1 MGSKGVPVKQMLK
14 EACKQ
19 FPGRVLMVNEFRT
32 SRVSSARTNVVA
44 GHAEGFRWLRPVR
57 SMVTR
62 SRIRGLMCSTSTGIR
77 FYDRDVSAELNI
89 RRIAAGPGRPREL
102 SSWLGRPAMPNP
114 GRPGQEWELMLPV
127 HWAMQAQKRRCQGTL
142 RDPPAGAD
150 PSQAAGAGAVAVRSS
165 AGTAEQGPLELRQVL
180 GRVLAACPGLLLQ
193 ACTGAGR
200 DAGLARD
207 GLPRDALEVRLL
219 VPRVLCASIGL
230 AAQGQPRPLRVV
242 MDAADKATEVDSWAC
257 PSHQVFRRLSALAT
271 KALTYFVRRADV
283 CCLLQ
288 PDQPA
293 LTPGQPDSLPAA
305 AAAGAP
311 GTASAGAVAL
321 EDLLLW
327 LSSYRDVWS
336 RPCSASGYLMALEQN
351 SQLPLPPLFRP
362 FMLSR
367 RQLLQQAAD
376 VSLVRAYHMH
386 TAPVEELGFY
396 DRDVSA
402 ALNIRRCAVGP
413 GPRPTELCYWDG
425 RPAMPKPGRP
435 GQEWVYLPDK
445 ALLRKWRRKWQR

>member
-1 MGSKGVPVKQMLK
+1 MRC
-14 EACKQ
+14 EAVGMSRSWQK
-19 FPGRVLMVNEFRT
+19 FRDVARTHVART
-32 SRVSSARTNVVA
+32 SRHMQV
-44 GHAEGFRWLRPVR
+44 VR
-57 SMVTR
+57 S
-62 SRIRGLMCSTSTGIR
+62 GLVVNEEAVQRQLTPDAELAHVIKQESKAVAYKREAAGQQQQLFPNGLNPPPTSWSAE
-77 FYDRDVSAELNI
+77 VSAALDS
-89 RRIAAGPGRPREL
+89 AL
-102 SSWLGRPAMPNP
+102 C
-114 GRPGQEWELMLPV
+114 QELMLPV
-127 HWAMQAQKRRCQGTL
+127 HWAMQAQKRRCQGVL
-142 RDPPAGAD
+142 RDHAAGAD
-150 PSQAAGAGAVAVRSS
+150 PSQAAGAGAVAVRSI

-207 GLPRDALEVRLL
+207 GLPRDAVEVRLL

-293 LTPGQPDSLPAA
+293 LAPGQPDSLPAAAAA

-386 TAPVEELGFY
+386 TAPVEELGWQEPPCPSSL
-396 DRDVSA
+396 VQ
-402 ALNIRRCAVGP
+402 AVWGA
-413 GPRPTELCYWDG
+413 T
-425 RPAMPKPGRP
+425 A
-435 GQEWVYLPDK
+435 QS
-445 ALLRKWRRKWQR
+445 